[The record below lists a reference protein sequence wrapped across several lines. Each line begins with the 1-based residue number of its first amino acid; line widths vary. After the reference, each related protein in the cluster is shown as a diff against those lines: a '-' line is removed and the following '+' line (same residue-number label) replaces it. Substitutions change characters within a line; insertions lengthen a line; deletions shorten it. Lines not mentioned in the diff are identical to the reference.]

1 MKRNFDVFISQL
13 RDSIASWS
21 FYVDFEKVYRNTD
34 LIKDELNILN
44 GLVGAKDIKNEFK
57 RIVKKYPHT
66 INVIPIFTT
75 KSNLFSVLPT
85 FEILDKSISH
95 LLSISE
101 RYMDNK
107 KDNIYDIFKENLINE
122 MRLKREAIF
131 LSFKK
136 SKYVPLK

>member
-1 MKRNFDVFISQL
+1 MKRNFDVFILQL

-66 INVIPIFTT
+66 INVIPILIAKRDYEIKVNSAEKNYCF
-75 KSNLFSVLPT
+75 NLKNPNY
-85 FEILDKSISH
+85 SID
-95 LLSISE
+95 E
-101 RYMDNK
+101 
-107 KDNIYDIFKENLINE
+107 
-122 MRLKREAIF
+122 
-131 LSFKK
+131 
-136 SKYVPLK
+136 YVMLYG